1 MPGFP
6 KAKLLA
12 SVLLTGFENQ
22 KGGEGMKVLR
32 LLILLAALGGP
43 AMPVVNMHGIGPAT
57 AYADNNDQG
66 DDNDDQGEDEP

>member
-1 MPGFP
+1 
-6 KAKLLA
+6 
-12 SVLLTGFENQ
+12 LLTGFENQ

-57 AYADNNDQG
+57 AYADNNDRG

>member
-1 MPGFP
+1 
-6 KAKLLA
+6 
-12 SVLLTGFENQ
+12 LLTGFENQ
-22 KGGEGMKVLR
+22 KGSEGMKILR

-43 AMPVVNMHGIGPAT
+43 AIPVVNMRGIGPAT